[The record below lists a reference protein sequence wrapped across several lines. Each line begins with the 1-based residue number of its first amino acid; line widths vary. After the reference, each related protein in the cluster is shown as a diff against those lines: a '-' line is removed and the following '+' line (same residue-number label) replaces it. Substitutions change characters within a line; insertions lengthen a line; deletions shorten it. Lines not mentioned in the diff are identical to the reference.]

1 MKTQLNSTSLPERA
15 APAAGSRA
23 ASITLAVLLAG
34 LTGVPGQDSPPP
46 PAAPPPPPAT
56 NVVSEMPTPA
66 APPPAEPAA
75 PAPEPAPAV
84 PAVSVPAVVTNSAA
98 APDTPPANPDE
109 LRLNFRGVPLEM
121 VLNYLSEAA
130 GFIIVLEAQPRGRVD
145 MWSSQPVTREEAVA
159 LLNSVLHK
167 NGLAAIRKGR
177 TLTIINRDEAKIRPI
192 PVRMGSDPESI
203 PDDEEIVTHIIPVRF
218 VEATQ
223 LLKDLQPL
231 VSVNTSMTANE
242 SGNSIVI
249 TDTQSNIRRVAEVIK
264 AIDQGAEDV
273 TEVRVFRLTNADPTE
288 MSELLTSLFPD
299 ETRTGGQSQ
308 GGGFRS
314 FFRGGF
320 PGGPPGGGGGSSGTQ
335 TQRVRKRA
343 RVLAVPDARTSSVVV
358 TAAKDLMDQ
367 VEQVVIALDEDPAR
381 RQTVKVFQLDN
392 ADPQEAMEVLRD
404 IFQKSGTQTS
414 RNNRTQTSVLQN
426 RSEQQQNQQ
435 TTGTSFNRGGSTR
448 RTSTAR

>member
-1 MKTQLNSTSLPERA
+1 MKTQSNLISIP
-15 APAAGSRA
+15 APAATVAACRVALMVLAALVAGSN
-23 ASITLAVLLAG
+23 G
-34 LTGVPGQDSPPP
+34 LVGQDSPSP
-46 PAAPPPPPAT
+46 
-56 NVVSEMPTPA
+56 VPA
-66 APPPAEPAA
+66 APPPATNGVSETATPASAQTAAPAA
-75 PAPEPAPAV
+75 PVAESAPVAPTVPAAPTTNGTAAPEA
-84 PAVSVPAVVTNSAA
+84 T
-98 APDTPPANPDE
+98 PANPDA
-109 LRLNFRGVPLEM
+109 LRLNFRGAPLEL

-145 MWSSQPVTREEAVA
+145 MWSNQPVTREEAVA

-192 PVRMGSDPESI
+192 PVRLGADPESI
-203 PDDEEIVTHIIPVRF
+203 PDDEEIVTQIIPVRF

-264 AIDQGAEDV
+264 AIDTGAEDV
-273 TEVRVFRLTNADPTE
+273 TEVRVFRLNNADPTE
-288 MSELLTSLFPD
+288 MTELLTSLFPD
-299 ETRTGGQSQ
+299 ETRSSGQSQ

-320 PGGPPGGGGGSSGTQ
+320 PGMPGGGGGNSGSQ

-343 RVLAVPDARTSSVVV
+343 RVLAVPDPRTSSVVV

-367 VEQVVIALDEDPAR
+367 VEQVVVALDEDPAR

-404 IFQKSGTQTS
+404 IFQKSGTQNT

-435 TTGTSFNRGGSTR
+435 TTGNTFNRSSTR
-448 RTSTAR
+448 RTGTGR

>member
-1 MKTQLNSTSLPERA
+1 M
-15 APAAGSRA
+15 
-23 ASITLAVLLAG
+23 
-34 LTGVPGQDSPPP
+34 
-46 PAAPPPPPAT
+46 
-56 NVVSEMPTPA
+56 
-66 APPPAEPAA
+66 
-75 PAPEPAPAV
+75 
-84 PAVSVPAVVTNSAA
+84 
-98 APDTPPANPDE
+98 
-109 LRLNFRGVPLEM
+109 NFRGAPLEL

-130 GFIIVLEAQPRGRVD
+130 GFIIVLDAQPRGRVD

-192 PVRMGSDPESI
+192 PVRLGSDPESI
-203 PDDEEIVTHIIPVRF
+203 PDDEEIVTQIIPVRF

-264 AIDQGAEDV
+264 AIDTGAEDV
-273 TEVRVFRLTNADPTE
+273 TEVRVFRLNNADPTE
-288 MSELLTSLFPD
+288 MTELLTSLFPD
-299 ETRTGGQSQ
+299 ETRSSGQSQ
-308 GGGFRS
+308 GSGGFRS

-320 PGGPPGGGGGSSGTQ
+320 PGMPGGGGSSGSQ

-343 RVLAVPDARTSSVVV
+343 RVLAVPDPRTSSVVV
-358 TAAKDLMDQ
+358 TAARDLMDQ
-367 VEQVVIALDEDPAR
+367 VEQVVVALDEDPAR

-404 IFQKSGTQTS
+404 IFQKSGTQNT

-435 TTGTSFNRGGSTR
+435 STGNTFNRSSTR
-448 RTSTAR
+448 RTGTSR